1 MVHSCPRR
9 VGKLLCVCGREVHLV
24 LVSLQKTCISG
35 AVVPPEVTE
44 GREEGGGESILLL
57 SSPLLSSPLLF
68 SLPLLPP
75 SLPSSLL
82 QRSLLCSVQ
91 SLSYR
96 RPSTVPFLTVR
107 MCNSYFTPGSPA
119 TATVAVRGG
128 SAATGLVQMFI
139 PSTPLPLF
147 PSPHLPISPSLP
159 LPLKR
164 A

>member
-1 MVHSCPRR
+1 M
-9 VGKLLCVCGREVHLV
+9 
-24 LVSLQKTCISG
+24 
-35 AVVPPEVTE
+35 PPEVTE
-44 GREEGGGESILLL
+44 GREEGWGESLTPLF
-57 SSPLLSSPLLF
+57 SSPLPSSSPFLS
-68 SLPLLPP
+68 SLPLSPP
-75 SLPSSLL
+75 TP

-147 PSPHLPISPSLP
+147 PSPPLSLSPSKEPEGLVCVSFLHHSSSPTLTPSPYHPPILP
-159 LPLKR
+159 FSHIHPSSLTPSHT
-164 A
+164 

>member
-1 MVHSCPRR
+1 MRLWKRGSF
-9 VGKLLCVCGREVHLV
+9 GA
-24 LVSLQKTCISG
+24 SLSPEDFISG

-44 GREEGGGESILLL
+44 GREEGWEESLTPLF
-57 SSPLLSSPLLF
+57 SSPLPSSSPFLS
-68 SLPLLPP
+68 SLPLSPP
-75 SLPSSLL
+75 TP